1 MEVYGTKPKMF
12 TKDWWEYFWMYY
24 KWHTLAI
31 LFIAGVTAVSAVQCA
46 QTPKYDLQADF
57 ISETFFS
64 DEQKTALEQLMC
76 DHIGDASGNG
86 KNEAFVLSLNM
97 ANTEDVQM
105 NQAMQTKLFLEQG
118 YSESY
123 VFIGTKNYIDW
134 LASAEMFTPVSEW
147 TQGETGNYVSLA
159 GCRALENIGIDT
171 ADLYIAVRSVR
182 EKDLKKEYQT
192 LQYENGVDF
201 ARFLLSER

>member
-24 KWHTLAI
+24 KWHTLAV
-31 LFIAGVTAVSAVQCA
+31 LFIAIVVTVSVVQCA

-64 DEQKTALEQLMC
+64 DEQKTALEQLMS
-76 DHIGDASGNG
+76 DHISDASGNG
-86 KNEAFVLSLNM
+86 KNEAFVLNLNM
-97 ANTEDVQM
+97 AASEDVQM

-123 VFIGTKNYIDW
+123 VFIGSKDYIGW
-134 LASAEMFTPVSEW
+134 LASAEIFSPASEW
-147 TQGETGNYVSLA
+147 ASGETGNYISLA
-159 GCRALENIGIDT
+159 GCSALENIGIDT

-182 EKDLKKEYQT
+182 EKDLKNEYQT
-192 LQYENGVDF
+192 QQHENGVEF
-201 ARFLLSER
+201 ARFLISQR